1 MRLTRSVRREE
12 KSSLGEIGGEG
23 ANNEYSE
30 MRKRTTLSANVIVL
44 RGDLRENTRCCRYP
58 KWVTIFIVIPKK
70 GKVSTR
76 RADE

>member
-30 MRKRTTLSANVIVL
+30 MRKQTTLSANVIVL
-44 RGDLRENTRCCRYP
+44 TGRFERGYALLP
-58 KWVTIFIVIPKK
+58 IP
-70 GKVSTR
+70 
-76 RADE
+76 

>member
-44 RGDLRENTRCCRYP
+44 TGRFEREYALLP
-58 KWVTIFIVIPKK
+58 IP
-70 GKVSTR
+70 
-76 RADE
+76 